1 MTDLDLFDVYEP
13 DTTLTAVEYDCDEG
27 SGLFETY
34 GQDLDTVRKVAEK
47 HPRRVW
53 TLVDTDFGGTA
64 WLNGYHLVNRILYAV
79 TATDGQPDETFE
91 CLPDDEETNDDE

>member
-34 GQDLDTVRKVAEK
+34 GADLDTVRRIAETS
-47 HPRRVW
+47 PRRVW

-64 WLNGYHLVNRILYAV
+64 WINGYHLVNRILYAV

-91 CLPDDEETNDDE
+91 CLPDED